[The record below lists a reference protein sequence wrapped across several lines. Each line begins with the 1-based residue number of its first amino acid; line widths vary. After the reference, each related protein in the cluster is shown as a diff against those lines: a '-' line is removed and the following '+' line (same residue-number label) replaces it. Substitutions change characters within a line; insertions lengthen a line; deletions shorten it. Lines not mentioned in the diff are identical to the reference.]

1 MPNAQQERRFRV
13 AFFLGDAKKG
23 GESNLDNFL
32 VNQTIQSQFRLK

>member
-1 MPNAQQERRFRV
+1 MLNKNADIEWPL
-13 AFFLGDAKKG
+13 FLGDAKKG